1 MKIKKIT
8 KTLILTSLFA
18 VMLASCGTNTVVN
31 EEKLQKVN
39 TSAKRQE
46 IKEGI
51 IEENEEMPNLT
62 INGSIKSETQVDLLG
77 DPMTTKVDASIS
89 GLIAGNNVSLELKSN
104 VEISALERTV
114 TSKSNN
120 KINIQDNKV
129 FLSAKTSAVEGNNK
143 KETSIAYSY
152 TLDEKVNELLNLDF
166 SGLFEAADASEEL
179 EPLGFYEMGSKY
191 VLSVNQALLDDEVG
205 VSEENEASFSFYLVF
220 NKNYKFEAIE
230 LSAIVNV
237 EEVMDSKSYTKTNM
251 SFVAKRTNKK
261 YKSLTTSEIAGYTPL
276 GEDFDIS
283 DLFPFI

>member
-1 MKIKKIT
+1 MKLKKIT

-89 GLIAGNNVSLELKSN
+89 GLIAGNNVSLEIKSN
-104 VEISALERTV
+104 LETSMFERTV

>member
-1 MKIKKIT
+1 MKLKKIT
-8 KTLILTSLFA
+8 KTLILTSLFGI
-18 VMLASCGTNTVVN
+18 MLASCGTNTVVN

-46 IKEGI
+46 IRDGI

-62 INGSIKSETQVDLLG
+62 INGSIKSENQVDLLG
-77 DPMTTKVDASIS
+77 NPMTTKVDASIS

-104 VEISALERTV
+104 VEISALERTA

-143 KETSIAYSY
+143 KETSTAYSF

-179 EPLGFYEMGSKY
+179 EPLGFYQMGSKY
-191 VLSVNQALLDDEVG
+191 VLSVNEALLDDEVD

-251 SFVAKRTNKK
+251 SFVAKRTNEK

>member
-1 MKIKKIT
+1 MKLKKIT
-8 KTLILTSLFA
+8 KTLILTSLFGI
-18 VMLASCGTNTVVN
+18 MLASCGTNTVVN

-46 IKEGI
+46 IRDGI

-62 INGSIKSETQVDLLG
+62 INGSIKSENQVDLLG
-77 DPMTTKVDASIS
+77 NPMTTKVDASIS

-104 VEISALERTV
+104 VEISALERTA

-143 KETSIAYSY
+143 KETSTAYSF

-179 EPLGFYEMGSKY
+179 EPLGFYQMGSKY
-191 VLSVNQALLDDEVG
+191 VLSVNEALLDDEVD

-251 SFVAKRTNKK
+251 SFVAKRTNEK
-261 YKSLTTSEIAGYTPL
+261 YKSLTTSEIEGYTPL

>member
-1 MKIKKIT
+1 MKLKKIT
-8 KTLILTSLFA
+8 KTLILTSLFGI
-18 VMLASCGTNTVVN
+18 MLASCGTNTVVN

-46 IKEGI
+46 IRDGI

-62 INGSIKSETQVDLLG
+62 INGSIKSENQVDLLG
-77 DPMTTKVDASIS
+77 NPMTTKVDASIS

-104 VEISALERTV
+104 VEISALERTA

>member
-8 KTLILTSLFA
+8 KTLILTSLFGI
-18 VMLASCGTNTVVN
+18 MLASCGTNTVVN

-46 IKEGI
+46 IRDGI

-62 INGSIKSETQVDLLG
+62 INGSIKSENQVDLLG
-77 DPMTTKVDASIS
+77 NPMTTKVDASIS

-104 VEISALERTV
+104 VEISALERTA

-143 KETSIAYSY
+143 KETSTAYSF

-179 EPLGFYEMGSKY
+179 EPLGFYQMGSKY
-191 VLSVNQALLDDEVG
+191 VLSVNEALLDDEVD

-251 SFVAKRTNKK
+251 SFVAKRTNEK

>member
-62 INGSIKSETQVDLLG
+62 NNGSIKSETQVDLLG

-89 GLIAGNNVSLELKSN
+89 GLIAGNNVSLEIKSN
-104 VEISALERTV
+104 LETSMFERTV

-261 YKSLTTSEIAGYTPL
+261 YKSLTTSEIEGYTPL

>member
-1 MKIKKIT
+1 MKLKKIT
-8 KTLILTSLFA
+8 KTLILTSLFGI
-18 VMLASCGTNTVVN
+18 MLASCGTNTVVN

-46 IKEGI
+46 IRDGI

-89 GLIAGNNVSLELKSN
+89 GLIAGNNVSLELKIN
-104 VEISALERTV
+104 VEISALERTA

-143 KETSIAYSY
+143 KETSTAYSF

>member
-62 INGSIKSETQVDLLG
+62 INGSIKSENQVDLLG
-77 DPMTTKVDASIS
+77 NPMTTKVDASIS
-89 GLIAGNNVSLELKSN
+89 GLIAGNNVSLEIKSN
-104 VEISALERTV
+104 LETSMFERTV

>member
-8 KTLILTSLFA
+8 KTLILTSLFGI
-18 VMLASCGTNTVVN
+18 MLASCGTNTVVN

-89 GLIAGNNVSLELKSN
+89 GLIAGNNVSLEIKSN
-104 VEISALERTV
+104 LETSMFERTV

-261 YKSLTTSEIAGYTPL
+261 YKSLTTSEIEGYTPL

>member
-18 VMLASCGTNTVVN
+18 VMLASCGKNTVVN

-89 GLIAGNNVSLELKSN
+89 GLIAGNNVSLEIKSN
-104 VEISALERTV
+104 LETSMFERTV

>member
-1 MKIKKIT
+1 MKLKKIT
-8 KTLILTSLFA
+8 KTLILTSLFGI
-18 VMLASCGTNTVVN
+18 MLASCGTNTVVN

-62 INGSIKSETQVDLLG
+62 INGSIKSENQVDLLG
-77 DPMTTKVDASIS
+77 NPMTTKVDASIS

-104 VEISALERTV
+104 VEISALERTA

-120 KINIQDNKV
+120 KSNIQDNKV

-179 EPLGFYEMGSKY
+179 EPLGFYQMGSKY
-191 VLSVNQALLDDEVG
+191 VLSVNEALLDDEVD

-261 YKSLTTSEIAGYTPL
+261 YKSLTTSEIEGFTPL

>member
-8 KTLILTSLFA
+8 KTLILTSLFGI
-18 VMLASCGTNTVVN
+18 MLASCGTNTVVN

-46 IKEGI
+46 IRDGI

-62 INGSIKSETQVDLLG
+62 INGSIKSENQVDLLG
-77 DPMTTKVDASIS
+77 NPMTTKVDASIS

-104 VEISALERTV
+104 VEISALERTA

-143 KETSIAYSY
+143 KETSTAYSF

-179 EPLGFYEMGSKY
+179 EPLGFYQMGSKY
-191 VLSVNQALLDDEVG
+191 VLSVNEALLDDEVD

-251 SFVAKRTNKK
+251 SFVAKRTNEK
-261 YKSLTTSEIAGYTPL
+261 YKSLTTSEIEGYTPL

>member
-8 KTLILTSLFA
+8 KTLILTSLFGI
-18 VMLASCGTNTVVN
+18 MLASCGTNTVVN

-46 IKEGI
+46 IRDGI

-62 INGSIKSETQVDLLG
+62 INGSIKSENQVDLLG
-77 DPMTTKVDASIS
+77 NPMTTKVDASIS

-179 EPLGFYEMGSKY
+179 EPLGFYQMGSKY
-191 VLSVNQALLDDEVG
+191 VLSVNEALLDDEVD

-261 YKSLTTSEIAGYTPL
+261 YKSLTTSEIEGFTPL

>member
-89 GLIAGNNVSLELKSN
+89 GLIAGNNVSLEIKSN
-104 VEISALERTV
+104 LETSMFERTV